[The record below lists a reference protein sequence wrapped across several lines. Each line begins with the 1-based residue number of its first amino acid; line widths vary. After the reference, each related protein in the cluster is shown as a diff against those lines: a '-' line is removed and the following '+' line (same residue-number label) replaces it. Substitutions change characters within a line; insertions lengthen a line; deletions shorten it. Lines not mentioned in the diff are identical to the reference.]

1 MIFTHYSFQ
10 VPMCFDNNVVH
21 QLIIENPDDAGRLLC
36 ELNDQIGGMDGSF
49 SLSDR
54 NLPIDLRAVSLIID
68 PFNLDWKDVNAGLLK
83 QLLHGLTEPEHLL
96 ETDRILSE
104 MQSHILEVATGL
116 EPEADIEGIDLKSMI
131 RSMGLHLSTD
141 KSIEE
146 QIPEYA
152 RLSSRYGGKKLF
164 VIVNLSMFIFA
175 QKFYDLI
182 RQLEYNQIPTI
193 LVESAVIS
201 RSTPVKVFDSDFCE
215 INLEP
220 QPKDI

>member
-10 VPMCFDNNVVH
+10 TPMCFDNNVVH
-21 QLIIENPDDAGRLLC
+21 QLIIEDPDDAGRLLC

-54 NLPIDLRAVSLIID
+54 NLPMDLRAVSLIID

-104 MQSHILEVATGL
+104 MQTHVLAVATGL
-116 EPEADIEGIDLKSMI
+116 ESDADIEGTDLKSMI
-131 RSMGLHLSTD
+131 KSMGLHLSTG
-141 KSIEE
+141 KLIEE
-146 QIPEYA
+146 QIPEYV

-164 VIVNLSMFIFA
+164 IVVNLSTFVSA
-175 QKFYDLI
+175 HKFHDLI

-193 LVESAVIS
+193 LVESNIIS
-201 RSTPVKVFDSDFCE
+201 RSTPVKVIDTDFCE

-220 QPKDI
+220 